1 MARPKLE
8 LPPDLVLEWEAGA
21 LSSQALS
28 AKHGIAR
35 RTIESRLKDVP
46 RDPNGARRAGV
57 RAGIARVAEMGGEAE
72 AAKTIMAEEIQ
83 RDVSALTKAAQ
94 NALAGLDLVAASL
107 AEGGHAPRA
116 ILQLMQAN
124 SAALESWRRARDL
137 DAPEG
142 NTLQDF
148 LNAIA
153 GRGGLRPTTCP
164 AATAPS
170 PGDLDED

>member
-1 MARPKLE
+1 MQ
-8 LPPDLVLEWEAGA
+8 LPPELIAEWEAGA

-28 AKHGIAR
+28 AKYGIAR
-35 RTIESRLKDVP
+35 RTIETKLASIP

-57 RAGIARVAEMGGEAE
+57 RAGIARAEEMAVQAE
-72 AAKTIMAEEIQ
+72 AAKTIMAEEIG
-83 RDVSALTKAAQ
+83 RDVAALSLSAQ
-94 NALAGLDLVAASL
+94 NALAGLTLVAASL

-148 LNAIA
+148 LTAIA

-164 AATAPS
+164 ASPAPS